1 MTFKPTLSG
10 LVVALLLQPM
20 APASAAALDPLRLSQ
35 LDQDIQRATPQLIQ
49 LRHDIHQHPELGN
62 REFETAKRVAQR
74 LRELGLEVQ
83 TDVAHTGVVGL
94 LKGGKPGPVVAIR
107 SELDALPVTE
117 QTGLPFASSVTVPYS
132 GNDFSQAGKKV
143 GVMHAC
149 GHDAHIAIV
158 LGVAE
163 VLAARKDTLPGSV
176 KFIFQPAEEGVP
188 VGETG
193 GARLMIE
200 QGVLSTPA
208 PEAIFGLHVGPGVS
222 GSLSVSRQRT
232 TAAADTFVATVTGEQ
247 THGAFPW
254 AGIDPIP
261 LAAQI
266 ILGWQTIPSR
276 QVDLVALPPPVI
288 SVGKIDAGVRSN
300 IIPAEVRLEG
310 TLRTLTDGQRSDVID
325 RLRRTASKIAESAGA
340 SATLQ
345 ILPGSYSAGYNNSA
359 LVDALLPELEATS
372 TQPVEIG
379 SGVYAADDFAEYSRK
394 IPGVFFGL
402 GVTPPGV
409 DPAHTWPNHSPKF
422 LVDDNALP
430 VGVRALS
437 RVTLAYLATN
447 GFNLSAGVKP

>member
-1 MTFKPTLSG
+1 MKLTRSLPAMIATLLASP
-10 LVVALLLQPM
+10 LAM
-20 APASAAALDPLRLSQ
+20 ATEIDPQRLSQ
-35 LDQDIQRATPQLIQ
+35 LDQDIQRATPQLIE
-49 LRHDIHQHPELGN
+49 LRHAIHQHPELGN
-62 REFETAKRVAQR
+62 REFDTAKRVAKR
-74 LRELGLEVQ
+74 LRELGITVQ
-83 TDVAHTGVVGL
+83 TEVAHTGVVGIL
-94 LKGGKPGPVVAIR
+94 HGGKPGPVVAIR

-117 QTGLPFASSVTVPYS
+117 QTGLPYASSVTVPYS
-132 GNDFSQAGKKV
+132 GNDFSQAGKTV

-163 VLAARKDTLPGSV
+163 VLAKHKDSLPGTV

-188 VGETG
+188 VGEKG

-200 QGVLSTPA
+200 QGVLADPA
-208 PEAIFGLHVGPGVS
+208 PAAIFGLHVGPGAS
-222 GSLSVSRQRT
+222 GSLSISRQRT

-266 ILGWQTIPSR
+266 VLGWQTIPSR
-276 QVDLVALPPPVI
+276 QMDLVALPAPVI
-288 SVGKIDAGVRSN
+288 SVGRIDAGVRSN
-300 IIPAEVRLEG
+300 IIPAQVRLEG
-310 TLRTLTDGQRSDVID
+310 TVRTLSQAQRDDVIE

-340 SATLQ
+340 SAHIEVT
-345 ILPGSYSAGYNNSA
+345 PTYPAGYNNSA
-359 LVDALLPELEATS
+359 LVDALLPQLKASS
-372 TQPVEIG
+372 TLAVDIE
-379 SGVYAADDFAEYSRK
+379 SGVYAADDFAEYSRR

-402 GVTPPGV
+402 GVTPDGI

-430 VGVRALS
+430 GGVRALS
-437 RVTLAYLATN
+437 RVTLAYLANN
-447 GFNLSAGVKP
+447 GFNLPAGVQP

>member
-1 MTFKPTLSG
+1 MNLTRPLP
-10 LVVALLLQPM
+10 ALLAALLV
-20 APASAAALDPLRLSQ
+20 APLASAVEIDPQRLSQ
-35 LDQDIQRATPQLIQ
+35 LDQDIQRATPQLIE
-49 LRHDIHQHPELGN
+49 LRHAIHQHPELGN
-62 REFETAKRVAQR
+62 REFETAKRVTQR
-74 LRELGLEVQ
+74 LRELGLTVQ
-83 TDVAHTGVVGL
+83 TEVAHTGVVAIL
-94 LKGGKPGPVVAIR
+94 RGGKPGPVVAIR

-117 QTGLPFASSVTVPYS
+117 QTGLPYASTVSVPYS
-132 GNDFSQAGKKV
+132 GNDFSQAGKTV

-163 VLAARKDTLPGSV
+163 VLAKHKDSLPGTV

-188 VGETG
+188 VGEKG

-200 QGVLSTPA
+200 QGVLAEPA
-208 PEAIFGLHVGPGVS
+208 PQAIFGLHVGRGVS
-222 GSLSVSRQRT
+222 GSLSISRERT
-232 TAAADTFVATVTGEQ
+232 TAAADTFVATVTGAQ

-266 ILGWQTIPSR
+266 VLGWQTIPSR
-276 QVDLVALPPPVI
+276 QMDLVALPAPVI
-288 SVGKIDAGVRSN
+288 SVGRIDAGVRSN
-300 IIPAEVRLEG
+300 IIPAQVRLEG
-310 TLRTLTDGQRSDVID
+310 TVRTLSQAQRDDVIE

-340 SATLQ
+340 SASIDVT
-345 ILPGSYSAGYNNSA
+345 PTYPAGYNNSA
-359 LVDALLPELEATS
+359 LVDALLPQLKAS
-372 TQPVEIG
+372 SKLPVDIE

-402 GVTPPGV
+402 GVTPDGI

-437 RVTLAYLATN
+437 RVTLAYLVNN
-447 GFNLSAGVKP
+447 GFGAQP

>member
-1 MTFKPTLSG
+1 MNLTRPLP
-10 LVVALLLQPM
+10 ALLAALLA
-20 APASAAALDPLRLSQ
+20 APLASAVEIDPQRLSQ
-35 LDQDIQRATPQLIQ
+35 LDQDIQRATPQLIE
-49 LRHDIHQHPELGN
+49 LRHAIHQHPELGN

-74 LRELGLEVQ
+74 LRELGLTVQ
-83 TDVAHTGVVGL
+83 TEVAHTGVVAIL
-94 LKGGKPGPVVAIR
+94 RGGKPGPVVAIR

-117 QTGLPFASSVTVPYS
+117 QTGLPYASTVSVPYS
-132 GNDFSQAGKKV
+132 GNDFSQAGKTV

-163 VLAARKDTLPGSV
+163 VLAKHKDSLPGTV

-188 VGETG
+188 VGEKG

-200 QGVLSTPA
+200 QGVLAEPA
-208 PEAIFGLHVGPGVS
+208 PQAIFGLHVGRGVS
-222 GSLSVSRQRT
+222 GSLSISRERT

-266 ILGWQTIPSR
+266 VLGWQTIPSR
-276 QVDLVALPPPVI
+276 QMDLVALPAPVI
-288 SVGKIDAGVRSN
+288 SVGRIDAGVRSN
-300 IIPAEVRLEG
+300 IIPAQVRLEG
-310 TLRTLTDGQRSDVID
+310 TVRTLSQAQRDDVIE

-340 SATLQ
+340 SASIDVT
-345 ILPGSYSAGYNNSA
+345 PTYPAGYNNSA
-359 LVDALLPELEATS
+359 LVDALLPQLKAS
-372 TQPVEIG
+372 SKLPVDIE

-402 GVTPPGV
+402 GVTPDGI

-437 RVTLAYLATN
+437 RVTLAYLANN
-447 GFNLSAGVKP
+447 GFGAQP

>member
-1 MTFKPTLSG
+1 MKHSPLTLAISAG
-10 LVVALLLQPM
+10 LLITPWLAGNAHAANVDPQRLQV
-20 APASAAALDPLRLSQ
+20 LE
-35 LDQDIQRATPQLIQ
+35 QDIQKATPQLIE

-62 REFETAKRVAQR
+62 REVRTAKRVAER
-74 LRELGLEVQ
+74 LRQLGLEVQ
-83 TDVAHTGVVGL
+83 TEVGHTGVVGVL
-94 LKGGKPGPVVAIR
+94 RGGKPGPVVAIR

-117 QTGLPFASSVTVPYS
+117 QTGLPYASRVTQAYS
-132 GNDFSQAGKKV
+132 GNDFSQAGKTV

-163 VLAARKDTLPGSV
+163 VLAAHKDSLPGTV

-200 QGVLSTPA
+200 QGVLANPA

-232 TAAADTFVATVTGEQ
+232 TAASDNFVAIIKGEQ

-254 AGIDPIP
+254 AGIDPFP

-266 ILGWQTIPSR
+266 ILGWQTIASR
-276 QVDLVALPPPVI
+276 QMNLVALPAPVI

-310 TLRTLTDGQRSDVID
+310 TLRTLSDAQRDDVVA
-325 RLRRTASKIAESAGA
+325 RLQRTASKIAESAGA
-340 SATLQ
+340 SATVE
-345 ILPGSYSAGYNNSA
+345 ILPGSYPAGYNNTD
-359 LVDALLPELEATS
+359 LVDKLLPELQAS
-372 TQPVEIG
+372 SKGPVSLG
-379 SGVYAADDFAEYSRK
+379 TGVYAADDFAEYSRR
-394 IPGVFFGL
+394 IPALFFGL
-402 GVTPPGV
+402 GVTPEGK
-409 DPAHTWPNHSPKF
+409 DPAKAWPNHPPKF
-422 LVDDNALP
+422 LVDDQALP

-437 RVTLAYLATN
+437 RVTLTYLANN
-447 GFNLSAGVKP
+447 GYK

>member
-1 MTFKPTLSG
+1 MNLTRPLP
-10 LVVALLLQPM
+10 ALL
-20 APASAAALDPLRLSQ
+20 AALLAAPLAHAAEIDPQRLSQ
-35 LDQDIQRATPQLIQ
+35 LDQDIQRATPQLIE
-49 LRHDIHQHPELGN
+49 LRHAIHQHPELGN

-74 LRELGLEVQ
+74 LRELGLTVQ
-83 TDVAHTGVVGL
+83 TEVAHTGVVAVL
-94 LKGGKPGPVVAIR
+94 RGGKPGPVVAIR

-117 QTGLPFASSVTVPYS
+117 QTGLPYASTVSVPYS
-132 GNDFSQAGKKV
+132 GNDFSQAGKTV

-163 VLAARKDTLPGSV
+163 VLAKHKDSLPGTV

-188 VGETG
+188 VGEKG

-200 QGVLSTPA
+200 QGVLAEPA
-208 PEAIFGLHVGPGVS
+208 PQAIFGLHVGRGVS
-222 GSLSVSRQRT
+222 GSLSISRERT
-232 TAAADTFVATVTGEQ
+232 TAAADTFVATVTGAQ

-266 ILGWQTIPSR
+266 VLGWQTIPSR
-276 QVDLVALPPPVI
+276 QMDLVALPAPVI
-288 SVGKIDAGVRSN
+288 SVGRIDAGVRSN
-300 IIPAEVRLEG
+300 IIPAQVRLEG
-310 TLRTLTDGQRSDVID
+310 TVRTLSQAQRDDVIE

-340 SATLQ
+340 SASIDVT
-345 ILPGSYSAGYNNSA
+345 PTYPAGYNNSA
-359 LVDALLPELEATS
+359 LVDALLPQLKAS
-372 TQPVEIG
+372 SKLPVDIE

-402 GVTPPGV
+402 GVTPDGI

-437 RVTLAYLATN
+437 RVTLAYLANN
-447 GFNLSAGVKP
+447 GFGAQP

>member
-1 MTFKPTLSG
+1 MKLTRPLP
-10 LVVALLLQPM
+10 ALLAALLV
-20 APASAAALDPLRLSQ
+20 APLASAVELDPQRLSQ
-35 LDQDIQRATPQLIQ
+35 LDQDIQRATPQLIE
-49 LRHDIHQHPELGN
+49 LRHAIHQHPELGN
-62 REFETAKRVAQR
+62 REFETAKRVAKR
-74 LRELGLEVQ
+74 LRELGLTVQ
-83 TDVAHTGVVGL
+83 TEVAHTGVVAVL
-94 LKGGKPGPVVAIR
+94 RGGKPGPVVAIR

-117 QTGLPFASSVTVPYS
+117 QTGLPYASTVSVPYS
-132 GNDFSQAGKKV
+132 GNDFSQAGKTV

-163 VLAARKDTLPGSV
+163 VLAKHKDSLPGTV

-188 VGETG
+188 VGEKG

-200 QGVLSTPA
+200 QGVLAEPA
-208 PEAIFGLHVGPGVS
+208 PQAIFGLHVGPGVS
-222 GSLSVSRQRT
+222 GSLSISRERT

-266 ILGWQTIPSR
+266 VLGWQTIPSR
-276 QVDLVALPPPVI
+276 QMDLVALPAPVI
-288 SVGKIDAGVRSN
+288 SVGRIDAGVRSN
-300 IIPAEVRLEG
+300 IIPAQVRLEG
-310 TLRTLTDGQRSDVID
+310 TVRTLSQAQRDNVIE

-340 SATLQ
+340 SASIDIT
-345 ILPGSYSAGYNNSA
+345 PTYPAGYNNSA
-359 LVDALLPELEATS
+359 LVDTLLPQLKAS
-372 TQPVEIG
+372 SKLPVDIE

-402 GVTPPGV
+402 GVTPDGI

-437 RVTLAYLATN
+437 RVTLAYLANN
-447 GFNLSAGVKP
+447 GFGAQP

>member
-1 MTFKPTLSG
+1 MNLTRPLP
-10 LVVALLLQPM
+10 ALLAALLV
-20 APASAAALDPLRLSQ
+20 APLASAVEIDPQRLSQ
-35 LDQDIQRATPQLIQ
+35 LEQDIQRATPQLIE
-49 LRHDIHQHPELGN
+49 LRHAIHQHPELGN

-74 LRELGLEVQ
+74 LRELGLTVQ
-83 TDVAHTGVVGL
+83 TEVAHTGVVAIL
-94 LKGGKPGPVVAIR
+94 RGGKPGPVVAIR

-117 QTGLPFASSVTVPYS
+117 QTGLPYASTVSVPYS
-132 GNDFSQAGKKV
+132 GNDFSQAGKTV

-163 VLAARKDTLPGSV
+163 VLAKHKDSLPGTV

-188 VGETG
+188 VGEKG

-200 QGVLSTPA
+200 QGVLAEPA
-208 PEAIFGLHVGPGVS
+208 PQAIFGLHVVRGVS
-222 GSLSVSRQRT
+222 GSLSISRERT
-232 TAAADTFVATVTGEQ
+232 TAAADTFVATVTGAQ

-266 ILGWQTIPSR
+266 VLGWQTIPSR
-276 QVDLVALPPPVI
+276 QMDLVALPAPVI
-288 SVGKIDAGVRSN
+288 SVGRIDAGVRSN
-300 IIPAEVRLEG
+300 IIPAQVRLEG
-310 TLRTLTDGQRSDVID
+310 TVRTLSQAQRDDVIE

-340 SATLQ
+340 SASIDVT
-345 ILPGSYSAGYNNSA
+345 PTYPAGYNNSA
-359 LVDALLPELEATS
+359 LVDALLPQLKAS
-372 TQPVEIG
+372 SKLPVDIE

-402 GVTPPGV
+402 GVTPDGI

-437 RVTLAYLATN
+437 RVTLAYLANN
-447 GFNLSAGVKP
+447 GFGAQP

>member
-1 MTFKPTLSG
+1 MNLTRPLP
-10 LVVALLLQPM
+10 ALLAALLV
-20 APASAAALDPLRLSQ
+20 APLASAVEIDPQRLNQ
-35 LDQDIQRATPQLIQ
+35 LDQDIQRATPQLIE
-49 LRHDIHQHPELGN
+49 LRHAIHQHPELGN

-74 LRELGLEVQ
+74 LRELGLTVQ
-83 TDVAHTGVVGL
+83 TEVAHTGVVAIL
-94 LKGGKPGPVVAIR
+94 RGGKPGPVVAIR

-117 QTGLPFASSVTVPYS
+117 QTGLPYASTVSVPYS
-132 GNDFSQAGKKV
+132 GNDFSQAGKTV

-163 VLAARKDTLPGSV
+163 VLAKHKDSLPGTV

-188 VGETG
+188 VGEKG

-200 QGVLSTPA
+200 QGVLAEPA
-208 PEAIFGLHVGPGVS
+208 PQAIFGLHVGRGVS
-222 GSLSVSRQRT
+222 GSLSISRERT
-232 TAAADTFVATVTGEQ
+232 TAAADTFVATVTGAQ

-266 ILGWQTIPSR
+266 VLGWQTIPSR
-276 QVDLVALPPPVI
+276 QMDLVALPAPVI
-288 SVGKIDAGVRSN
+288 SVGRIDAGVRSN
-300 IIPAEVRLEG
+300 ITPAQVRLEG
-310 TLRTLTDGQRSDVID
+310 TVRTLSQAQRDDVIE

-340 SATLQ
+340 SASIDVT
-345 ILPGSYSAGYNNSA
+345 PTYPAGYNNSA
-359 LVDALLPELEATS
+359 LVDALLPQLKAS
-372 TQPVEIG
+372 SKLPVDIE

-402 GVTPPGV
+402 GVTPDGI

-437 RVTLAYLATN
+437 RVTLAYLVNN
-447 GFNLSAGVKP
+447 GFGAQP

>member
-1 MTFKPTLSG
+1 MFFKPTLS
-10 LVVALLLQPM
+10 ALAITAMLQPLT
-20 APASAAALDPLRLSQ
+20 PAMAAALDPSRLDQ

-49 LRHDIHQHPELGN
+49 LRHHFHQHPELGN

-83 TDVAHTGVVGL
+83 TEVAHTGVVGL

-117 QTGLPFASSVTVPYS
+117 QTGLPFASTVTAPYS
-132 GNDFSQAGKKV
+132 GNDLSQAGKKV

-163 VLAARKDTLPGSV
+163 VLAARKDTLPGTV

-188 VGETG
+188 LGETG

-200 QGVLSTPA
+200 QGVLNAPA
-208 PEAIFGLHVGPGVS
+208 PEAIFGLHVGPGAS

-254 AGIDPIP
+254 NGIDPIP

-276 QVDLVALPPPVI
+276 QVDLVALPAPVI

-310 TLRTLTDGQRSDVID
+310 TLRTLTEGQRTDVID
-325 RLRRTASKIAESAGA
+325 RLRRTASKIAESVGA

-345 ILPGSYSAGYNNSA
+345 ILPGSYPAGYNNSA
-359 LVDALLPELEATS
+359 LVDAVLPELEATS
-372 TQPVEIG
+372 TQPVEID

-402 GVTPPGV
+402 GVTPPGL

-437 RVTLAYLATN
+437 RVTLAYLANN
-447 GFNLSAGVKP
+447 GFNPAAGVKP